1 MKWYRAKRRAAFRR
15 IRAAI
20 ADRLFHAKPPF
31 ISALMEVAAT
41 VSKLSSVDFINT
53 APHTYHTLQEY
64 SDLQSGQRENKVR
77 PEIDCLFDAVEHR
90 VHVCLPFET
99 CAG

>member
-1 MKWYRAKRRAAFRR
+1 MKWYRAKRCAAFRR

-31 ISALMEVAAT
+31 IAALMDVAAT

-64 SDLQSGQRENKVR
+64 SDLQSGQRESKVR
-77 PEIDCLFDAVEHR
+77 PDIDAMFDTVEHR
-90 VHVCLPFET
+90 VHVRSPQSCE
-99 CAG
+99 